1 MDSMNCTE
9 FEDVLQCAVE
19 ERSEER
25 LRELRDHAASCKHC
39 RPVWRDFLVLRQ
51 SIPLWKARRPEVDL
65 VDAVMARRPEVRPA
79 RSRST
84 SIGWWVSAAVA
95 TAAACVLA
103 LAVWPSAPGNAPQ
116 PDLQLVDTDEPGP
129 QSEPLTAP
137 VPDEQLPDEQRD
149 QGEVASLVRDATD
162 PYLELAEGVADAV
175 RDTRKFLPTA
185 ETLADNET
193 SPEEVPPGPASWI
206 NDWSQDLEPIG
217 RDVANAMNFLLD
229 AVPAD
234 PAPTI

>member
-1 MDSMNCTE
+1 MDNMNCTE
-9 FEDVLQCAVE
+9 FEHVLQCAVE
-19 ERSEER
+19 ERSEEQ

-39 RPVWRDFLVLRQ
+39 RAVWQEFAVLRQ
-51 SIPLWKARRPEVDL
+51 AIPLWKARMPDVDL
-65 VDAVMARRPEVRPA
+65 VDAVMARTHELRPLA
-79 RSRST
+79 SRST

-103 LAVWPSAPGNAPQ
+103 LAVWPSAPDNAPQ
-116 PDLQLVDTDEPGP
+116 PDLQLADTDEPD
-129 QSEPLTAP
+129 PLTAP
-137 VPDEQLPDEQRD
+137 LADEQPT
-149 QGEVASLVRDATD
+149 QGEVGSLVRDATD
-162 PYLELAEGVADAV
+162 PYLELAEGVTDAV
-175 RDTRKFLPTA
+175 RGTRKFLPATEA
-185 ETLADNET
+185 LADNEAQQEDRP
-193 SPEEVPPGPASWI
+193 SPASWI